1 MLVQAFFEPSS
12 TTVIN
17 KVMIESD
24 IPIIAMFQIYYTI
37 FEVRL
42 TLCFKIGLSV
52 GEFSLATI
60 LLRH

>member
-24 IPIIAMFQIYYTI
+24 IPIIAIFQIYYTI
-37 FEVRL
+37 FGVRL
-42 TLCFKIGLSV
+42 TLCFKIDLSV
-52 GEFSLATI
+52 SASSL
-60 LLRH
+60 

>member
-42 TLCFKIGLSV
+42 TLCFKIDLSV
-52 GEFSLATI
+52 SASSL
-60 LLRH
+60 